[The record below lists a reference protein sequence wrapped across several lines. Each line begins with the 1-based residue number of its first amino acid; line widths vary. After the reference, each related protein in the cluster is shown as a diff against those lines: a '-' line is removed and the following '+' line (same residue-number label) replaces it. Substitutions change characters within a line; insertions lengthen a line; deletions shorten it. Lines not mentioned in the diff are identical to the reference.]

1 MFFFRTLLKAFP
13 PSLKKT
19 FSRVEFVGWLILLAP
34 LALIFSGIFI
44 LVIIAII
51 LYLLFIYYVYI
62 PNLKDAYYNL
72 MSDETNFPDGN
83 HTIYPSKGGK
93 SYKKVSIVN
102 GKLHGKYELYYV
114 PHDFQKKKGYKRSLR
129 ESGTYKNGEKHGIF
143 NLYYYDGM
151 PFESSRY
158 DNQIK
163 SSTEFKDGLRH
174 GYSKDYFDNGQPS
187 FQSYWEKGVQCGEA
201 ITFQRDGKIVRKSN
215 LINGEVKKS
224 TEFYL
229 NGMVRMI
236 NKGSNYQFYI
246 WNESLDKSIKK
257 CEFDL
262 SIELGDFKYS
272 GPRAKQKKFNGTW
285 SNYNLNGSID
295 YELKFSETSGDKAEK
310 TNYDVNG
317 NKESSSFVSC
327 KLISDSILAFHSR
340 FVKDRLIPKNNAKCV
355 YSYNNGIMGP
365 PGINRTYNIEINVI
379 TSLEDIIEIEET

>member
-1 MFFFRTLLKAFP
+1 MFFFRTILKAFP
-13 PSLKKT
+13 PSLKET

-102 GKLHGKYELYYV
+102 GKLHGKYSEYENGKLLY
-114 PHDFQKKKGYKRSLR
+114 K
-129 ESGTYKNGEKHGIF
+129 GTYKNGLKDGSYESYFIPA
-143 NLYYYDGM
+143 YYDKK
-151 PFESSRY
+151 SKRY
-158 DNQIK
+158 LAETG
-163 SSTEFKDGLRH
+163 SYKDGKID
-174 GYSKDYFDNGQPS
+174 GYRKYYFDNGQPS

-215 LINGEVKKS
+215 IINGEVKKS

-257 CEFDL
+257 CEFDISL
-262 SIELGDFKYS
+262 ELGDSKYS
-272 GPRAKQKKFNGTW
+272 GPIAKQKKFNGTW

-295 YELKFSETSGDKAEK
+295 YELKFSETSGNKVEK
-310 TNYDVNG
+310 TNYNVNG

-340 FVKDRLIPKNNAKCV
+340 FVKDRLIPNNNDKCV
-355 YSYNNGIMGP
+355 YSYNNGMMGP
-365 PGINRTYNIEINVI
+365 PGANKTYNIEINVI

>member
-1 MFFFRTLLKAFP
+1 MFFLKTILKAIP
-13 PSLKKT
+13 KGLKT
-19 FSRVEFVGWLILLAP
+19 IFSNVDWRGWLFLLVP
-34 LALIFSGIFI
+34 IGLAISGIYI
-44 LVIIAII
+44 LDIIGII
-51 LYLLFIYYVYI
+51 VCLLIIYFIYI
-62 PNLKDAYYNL
+62 PEIKSAYEDL

-83 HTIYPSKGGK
+83 HTIYPSKGNK
-93 SYKKVSIVN
+93 SYKKVSMVN

-129 ESGTYKNGEKHGIF
+129 ESGNYKNGEKHGIF

-151 PFESSRY
+151 PLESSRY

-163 SSTEFKDGLRH
+163 SSTEFKDGLSH
-174 GYSKDYFDNGQPS
+174 GYSKDYFDNEQPS
-187 FQSYWEKGVQCGEA
+187 FQSYWEKGIQCGEA

-262 SIELGDFKYS
+262 SLELGDFKYS
-272 GPRAKQKKFNGTW
+272 GPRAKQKKFKGTW
-285 SNYNLNGSID
+285 SNYNLNGNID
-295 YELKFSETSGDKAEK
+295 YELKFSETSGNKVEK

-317 NKESSSFVSC
+317 NKESSVFVSC

-340 FVKDRLIPKNNAKCV
+340 FVKDRLIPNNNDKCV
-355 YSYNNGIMGP
+355 YSYNNGLKGP
-365 PGINRTYNIEINVI
+365 PGINKTYNIEINVI